1 MFSSISAK
9 KYARA
14 LNTALFFAAFI
25 LCFVTPSL
33 ATAKEASQVS
43 YQVQVLDS
51 NKTPLQNM
59 VVEFHFNTPDEHAIE
74 KVAIMD
80 QVQEQF
86 KPHILTIEKG
96 TLVSFPNSDNI
107 KHHVYSFSEAKSF
120 EQGLYKG
127 KQALPINF
135 DTPGVVDLG
144 CNIHDWM
151 LGYIYVA
158 ESHYFAKTNA
168 NGEVNMMLP
177 ANVVSVS
184 VWHPRMQE
192 SEKRLMQNIGKG
204 ETHIVLQLKNA
215 MREDAEGYEDLQL
228 DVY

>member
-1 MFSSISAK
+1 M
-9 KYARA
+9 
-14 LNTALFFAAFI
+14 
-25 LCFVTPSL
+25 
-33 ATAKEASQVS
+33 S